1 MVERKTYHKKVKLLA
16 IGVVV
21 MLILSYY
28 FSFRKTINS
37 YSECQDYK
45 DQLENIQTAPSE
57 IADVEQQ
64 LASIERSVG
73 MNPDTSTDFQ
83 KILLEKISGYC
94 QQNYVVL
101 REFPQTIYFNNQD
114 FEVETNQVVVEGSFV
129 KILTL
134 VYNLEQKFRLG
145 KIVSLRFATQK
156 DYKTGSTKLYA
167 TLYFQNF
174 KKVRNE

>member
-1 MVERKTYHKKVKLLA
+1 MAERKTYNKKVKLLA

-21 MLILSYY
+21 MLFLSYY
-28 FSFRKTINS
+28 LSFRKTISS

-45 DQLENIQTAPSE
+45 SQLENIQTAPAE
-57 IADVEQQ
+57 ISNVEQQ
-64 LASIERSVG
+64 LATIERSVG
-73 MNPDTSTDFQ
+73 MSPDTSTDFQ
-83 KILLEKISGYC
+83 KVLLEKVSSYC
-94 QQNYVVL
+94 QQNNVVL
-101 REFPQTIYFNNQD
+101 TEFPQTIYFSNQD

-145 KIVSLRFATQK
+145 KIVSLRFASQK
-156 DYKTGSTKLYA
+156 DYKTGATKLFA

-174 KKVRNE
+174 KKARNE

>member
-1 MVERKTYHKKVKLLA
+1 MAERKTYNKKVKLLA

-21 MLILSYY
+21 MLFLSYY
-28 FSFRKTINS
+28 FSFRKSINS
-37 YSECQDYK
+37 YSEYRDYK
-45 DQLENIQTAPSE
+45 NQLENIQTAPAE
-57 IADVEQQ
+57 ISDVEQQ
-64 LASIERSVG
+64 LATIERSVG

-83 KILLEKISGYC
+83 KILLEKVSGYC
-94 QQNYVVL
+94 QQNNVVL

-129 KILTL
+129 KIITL

-145 KIVSLRFATQK
+145 KIVSLRFASQK
-156 DYKTGSTKLYA
+156 DYKTGSIKLFA

>member
-1 MVERKTYHKKVKLLA
+1 MAERKTYNKKVKLLA

-21 MLILSYY
+21 MLFLSYY
-28 FSFRKTINS
+28 LSFRKTINI
-37 YSECQDYK
+37 YMECSEYK
-45 DQLENIQTAPSE
+45 NQLKNIQTAPSE
-57 IADVEQQ
+57 ILNVEQQ

-83 KILLEKISGYC
+83 KILLEKVSEYC
-94 QQNYVVL
+94 QKNNVVL
-101 REFPQTIYFNNQD
+101 TEFPETIYFKNQD
-114 FEVETNQVVVEGSFV
+114 FEVETNQVVIEGNFI

-145 KIVSLRFATQK
+145 KIVSLRFASQK
-156 DYKTGSTKLYA
+156 DYKTGSIKLFA